1 MNPWSDWLFDGL
13 LAVGLL
19 TLAGLTVTSTN
30 LFRAILLFITF
41 GLLMALCWARLA
53 APDVALAEAAIGAG
67 ITGVLLLDAYR
78 VLYVR
83 DQAGTSALSPL
94 PNPLL
99 IMLIAGVIGGLSGVL
114 LSLPEPV
121 SGLGDRVIAQLAD
134 SGVSHPVTAVLL
146 NFRAYDTLLEIAVLL
161 LALTGVWI
169 VNLQIPGTLE
179 HLPMTVLDSSLLDTL
194 VRLLVPLAVLVGG
207 YLLWAGA
214 QQPGGAFQAGSV
226 LAGAGILLLL
236 SDRLRPAPTPSLPLA
251 LGLILGLGV
260 FCGIA
265 LGVMLPG
272 GALLE
277 YPRSQAGL
285 LILAIE
291 SALTLS
297 IALTLT
303 LLVSGTAGLRRGRHQ

>member
-1 MNPWSDWLFDGL
+1 MTWSDGLFDGL
-13 LAVGLL
+13 LAVALL
-19 TLAGLTVTSTN
+19 TLAWLTVTSAN
-30 LFRAILLFITF
+30 LFRAIMLFVTF
-41 GLLMALCWARLA
+41 GLLLALCWARLA

-67 ITGVLLLDAYR
+67 MTGVLLLDAYH
-78 VLYVR
+78 VLHGG
-83 DQAGTSALSPL
+83 DQTDTMALPPL
-94 PNPLL
+94 SNPLL
-99 IMLIAGVIGGLSGVL
+99 IVLVAGVLSGLSAVL

-121 SGLGDRVIAQLAD
+121 LRLGDRVTAQLAD

-146 NFRAYDTLLEIAVLL
+146 NFRAYDTLLEVAVLL
-161 LALTGVWI
+161 LALVGIWI
-169 VNLQIPGTLE
+169 VNRQRTGTLE
-179 HLPMTVLDSSLLDTL
+179 QLAMTPLDSALLDTL

-214 QQPGGAFQAGSV
+214 HQPGGAFQAGSV

-236 SDRLRPAPTPSLPLA
+236 SGWLRPAPTPSRLLT
-251 LGLILGLGV
+251 LGLILGLAV

-265 LGVMLPG
+265 LGVMRRG
-272 GALLE
+272 GTLLE

-291 SALTLS
+291 AALTLS

-303 LLVSGTAGLRRGRHQ
+303 LLVSGTGGLRRGRRQ